1 MNFKEWFLNET
12 LKFSDAPK
20 VQGKLIDYK
29 PGTFGIEIEFV
40 PTKEVDEAKA
50 ERAWN
55 EYLKNNDET
64 LRDNF
69 EESKKRKV
77 ESPEEWLDSHPKP
90 NKEDFEDYQDYLD
103 TLDTWRQDKIDNFN
117 DFQYAFWEWRNDLNW
132 EDHLDKEDFLYK
144 TNVKADIELAGKIL
158 EDLGEEW
165 VEDNSTPT
173 EWGVGEDY
181 ENIEIRSKY
190 LTVQDIPK
198 LEKILYKLKKSVKT
212 TGGTSAHVHVGLQQ
226 FEDFNMVDLLATV
239 KLIDENK
246 MYQLAGPRRES
257 KWALSKQKVADFL
270 FDKIKEKKLLND
282 TKEEIISNETLKEII
297 KSIET
302 KYLGTNI
309 KSFTKIGTV
318 EFRYLSSLVLNQI
331 DEFIET
337 IQYFLMIPYIARRQ
351 DSVKLL
357 TSSNQP
363 IYFTRM
369 PNNQVKISTISTRK
383 SGESIE
389 STRKII
395 PPTKFQQRKEEL
407 KAQNKITSGKGRH
420 SFELED
426 AVNEHNII
434 AIENIIEKNP
444 NDISYIVNYA
454 FEHATESS
462 NLYIIGH
469 LVNKY
474 KNHISNKTIKIAVD
488 NAAHLRSLALIK
500 YLINNFGKD
509 NAKNRVISRA
519 YEVGN
524 EEIRQFLDR
533 NLPPR
538 FRE

>member
-117 DFQYAFWEWRNDLNW
+117 DFMEAFWEWRNDLNW

-144 TNVKADIELAGKIL
+144 TNVKEDIELAGKIL
-158 EDLGEEW
+158 EDVGEEW

-282 TKEEIISNETLKEII
+282 TKEEVISNETLKEII

>member
-50 ERAWN
+50 RRAWN
-55 EYLKNNDET
+55 EYLENNDET

-69 EESKKRKV
+69 KESKKRKV
-77 ESPEEWLDSHPKP
+77 ESPEEWLNSHPKP
-90 NKEDFEDYQDYLD
+90 KKEDFEDYQDYLD
-103 TLDTWRQDKIDNFN
+103 TLNTWRQDKIDNFN

-144 TNVKADIELAGKIL
+144 TNVKEDIELAGKIL

-198 LEKILYKLKKSVKT
+198 LKKILYKLKKSVKT

-282 TKEEIISNETLKEII
+282 TKEEVISNETLKEII

-318 EFRYLSSLVLNQI
+318 EFRYLSSLVLKQI

-407 KAQNKITSGKGRH
+407 KAQNKITSGKGYT
-420 SFELED
+420 FELED
-426 AVNEHNII
+426 AVNDNNII
-434 AIENIIEKNP
+434 AIENIINKNP
-444 NDISYIVNYA
+444 KDTSYIVNYA
-454 FEHATESS
+454 FQHAIDSL
-462 NLYIIGH
+462 NMYIIKH
-469 LVNKY
+469 LTK
-474 KNHISNKTIKIAVD
+474 KHKEIISDKAIKLAVKAAIESNDPKLIQFVRD
-488 NAAHLRSLALIK
+488 NIVKDYQTYQSLNDMLPEKLRNTTEELMISDLIS
-500 YLINNFGKD
+500 D
-509 NAKNRVISRA
+509 
-519 YEVGN
+519 
-524 EEIRQFLDR
+524 D
-533 NLPPR
+533 
-538 FRE
+538 

>member
-90 NKEDFEDYQDYLD
+90 KKEDFEDYQDYLD
-103 TLDTWRQDKIDNFN
+103 TLNTWRQDKIDNFN

-144 TNVKADIELAGKIL
+144 TNVKEDIELAGKIL

-173 EWGVGEDY
+173 EWGIGEDY

-246 MYQLAGPRRES
+246 MYQLAGPKRES

-282 TKEEIISNETLKEII
+282 TKEEVISNETLKEII

-318 EFRYLSSLVLNQI
+318 EFRYLSSLVLKQI

>member
-50 ERAWN
+50 LRAWN
-55 EYLKNNDET
+55 EYLENNDET
-64 LRDNF
+64 LKDNF
-69 EESKKRKV
+69 KESKKRKV
-77 ESPEEWLDSHPKP
+77 ESPEEWLNSHPKP
-90 NKEDFEDYQDYLD
+90 KKEDFEDYQDYLD
-103 TLDTWRQDKIDNFN
+103 TLHDWKQDKIDNFN
-117 DFQYAFWEWRNDLNW
+117 DFMEEFWEWRNDLNW

-144 TNVKADIELAGKIL
+144 TNVKADIALAGKIL
-158 EDLGEEW
+158 KDLGEEW

-173 EWGVGEDY
+173 KWGVGEDY

-246 MYQLAGPRRES
+246 MYQLAGPTRES

-282 TKEEIISNETLKEII
+282 TKEEVISNETLKEII

-318 EFRYLSSLVLNQI
+318 EFRYLSSLVLKQI

-383 SGESIE
+383 SGDSIE

-407 KAQNKITSGKGRH
+407 KAQNKITSGKGYT
-420 SFELED
+420 FELED
-426 AVNEHNII
+426 AVNDNNII
-434 AIENIIEKNP
+434 AIENIINKNP
-444 NDISYIVNYA
+444 KDISYIVNYA
-454 FEHATESS
+454 FQHAIDSL
-462 NLYIIGH
+462 NMYIIKH
-469 LVNKY
+469 LTK
-474 KNHISNKTIKIAVD
+474 KHKEIISDKAIKLAVKAAIESNDPKLIQFVRD
-488 NAAHLRSLALIK
+488 NIVKDYQTYQSLNDMLPEKLRNTTEELMISDLIS
-500 YLINNFGKD
+500 D
-509 NAKNRVISRA
+509 
-519 YEVGN
+519 
-524 EEIRQFLDR
+524 D
-533 NLPPR
+533 
-538 FRE
+538 

>member
-144 TNVKADIELAGKIL
+144 TNVKEDIELAGKIL
-158 EDLGEEW
+158 EDVGEEW

-282 TKEEIISNETLKEII
+282 TKEEVISNETLKEII

>member
-50 ERAWN
+50 LRAWN
-55 EYLKNNDET
+55 EYLENNDET

-69 EESKKRKV
+69 KESKKRKV
-77 ESPEEWLDSHPKP
+77 ESPEEWLNSHPKP
-90 NKEDFEDYQDYLD
+90 KKEDFEDYQDYLD
-103 TLDTWRQDKIDNFN
+103 TLQAWKQDKIDNFN
-117 DFQYAFWEWRNDLNW
+117 DFMEAFWEWRNDLNW

-144 TNVKADIELAGKIL
+144 TNVKADIALAGKIL
-158 EDLGEEW
+158 KDLGEEW

-173 EWGVGEDY
+173 KWGVGEDY

-246 MYQLAGPRRES
+246 MYQLAGPTRES

-282 TKEEIISNETLKEII
+282 TKEEVISNETLKEII

-318 EFRYLSSLVLNQI
+318 EFRYLSSLVLKQI

-369 PNNQVKISTISTRK
+369 PNNQVKISTTSTRK

-407 KAQNKITSGKGRH
+407 KAQNKITSGKGYT
-420 SFELED
+420 FELED
-426 AVNEHNII
+426 AVNDNNII
-434 AIENIIEKNP
+434 AIENIINKNP
-444 NDISYIVNYA
+444 KDTSYIVNYA
-454 FEHATESS
+454 FQHAIDSL
-462 NLYIIGH
+462 NMYIIKH
-469 LVNKY
+469 LTK
-474 KNHISNKTIKIAVD
+474 KHKEIISDKAIKLAVKAAIESNDPKLIQFVRD
-488 NAAHLRSLALIK
+488 NVVKDYQTYQSLNDMLPEKLRNTTEELMISDLIS
-500 YLINNFGKD
+500 D
-509 NAKNRVISRA
+509 
-519 YEVGN
+519 
-524 EEIRQFLDR
+524 D
-533 NLPPR
+533 
-538 FRE
+538 

>member
-1 MNFKEWFLNET
+1 
-12 LKFSDAPK
+12 
-20 VQGKLIDYK
+20 
-29 PGTFGIEIEFV
+29 
-40 PTKEVDEAKA
+40 
-50 ERAWN
+50 
-55 EYLKNNDET
+55 
-64 LRDNF
+64 
-69 EESKKRKV
+69 
-77 ESPEEWLDSHPKP
+77 
-90 NKEDFEDYQDYLD
+90 
-103 TLDTWRQDKIDNFN
+103 
-117 DFQYAFWEWRNDLNW
+117 
-132 EDHLDKEDFLYK
+132 
-144 TNVKADIELAGKIL
+144 
-158 EDLGEEW
+158 
-165 VEDNSTPT
+165 
-173 EWGVGEDY
+173 
-181 ENIEIRSKY
+181 
-190 LTVQDIPK
+190 
-198 LEKILYKLKKSVKT
+198 
-212 TGGTSAHVHVGLQQ
+212 
-226 FEDFNMVDLLATV
+226 
-239 KLIDENK
+239 
-246 MYQLAGPRRES
+246 
-257 KWALSKQKVADFL
+257 
-270 FDKIKEKKLLND
+270 
-282 TKEEIISNETLKEII
+282 
-297 KSIET
+297 
-302 KYLGTNI
+302 
-309 KSFTKIGTV
+309 
-318 EFRYLSSLVLNQI
+318 
-331 DEFIET
+331 
-337 IQYFLMIPYIARRQ
+337 MIPYIARRQ

>member
-50 ERAWN
+50 LRAWN

-69 EESKKRKV
+69 KESKKRKV
-77 ESPEEWLDSHPKP
+77 ESPEEWLNSHPKP
-90 NKEDFEDYQDYLD
+90 EKEDFEDYQDYLD
-103 TLDTWRQDKIDNFN
+103 TLNTWRQDKIDNFS

-144 TNVKADIELAGKIL
+144 TNVKEDIELAGKIL

-282 TKEEIISNETLKEII
+282 TKEEVISNETLKEII

-318 EFRYLSSLVLNQI
+318 EFRYLSSLVLKQI

-383 SGESIE
+383 SGDSIE

>member
-50 ERAWN
+50 RRAWN
-55 EYLKNNDET
+55 EYLENNDET

-69 EESKKRKV
+69 KESKKRKV
-77 ESPEEWLDSHPKP
+77 ESPEEWLNSHPKP
-90 NKEDFEDYQDYLD
+90 KKEDFEDYQDYLD
-103 TLDTWRQDKIDNFN
+103 TLNTWRQDKIDNFN

-144 TNVKADIELAGKIL
+144 TNVKEDIELAGKIL

-173 EWGVGEDY
+173 EWGIGEDY

-246 MYQLAGPRRES
+246 MYQLAGPKRES

-282 TKEEIISNETLKEII
+282 TKEEVISNETLKEII

-318 EFRYLSSLVLNQI
+318 EFRYLSSLVLKQI

-407 KAQNKITSGKGRH
+407 KAQNKITSGKGYT
-420 SFELED
+420 FELED
-426 AVNEHNII
+426 AVNDNNII
-434 AIENIIEKNP
+434 AIENIINKNP
-444 NDISYIVNYA
+444 KDTSYIVNYA
-454 FEHATESS
+454 FQHAIDSL
-462 NLYIIGH
+462 NMYIIKH
-469 LVNKY
+469 LTK
-474 KNHISNKTIKIAVD
+474 KHKEIISDKAIKLAVKAAIESNDPKLIQFVRD
-488 NAAHLRSLALIK
+488 NIVKDYQTYQSLNDMLPEKLRNTTEELMISDLIS
-500 YLINNFGKD
+500 D
-509 NAKNRVISRA
+509 
-519 YEVGN
+519 
-524 EEIRQFLDR
+524 D
-533 NLPPR
+533 
-538 FRE
+538 

>member
-50 ERAWN
+50 LRAWD
-55 EYLKNNDET
+55 EYLRNNGET
-64 LRDNF
+64 LKDNF
-69 EESKKRKV
+69 KKSKKRKV
-77 ESPEEWLDSHPKP
+77 ESPEEWLENHPEP
-90 NKEDFEDYQDYLD
+90 EKEDFEDYQDYLD
-103 TLDTWRQDKIDNFN
+103 TLNTWRQDKIDNFS
-117 DFQYAFWEWRNDLNW
+117 DFQYAFWEWRSDLNW
-132 EDHLDKEDFLYK
+132 KDHLDKEDFLYK

-158 EDLGEEW
+158 EDVGEEW

-173 EWGVGEDY
+173 KWGVGEDY
-181 ENIEIRSKY
+181 EYIEIRSKY

-198 LEKILYKLKKSVKT
+198 LEKILYKLKKSVST

-257 KWALSKQKVADFL
+257 KWALSKQKIADFL
-270 FDKIKEKKLLND
+270 FDKIKENKLLND
-282 TKEEIISNETLKEII
+282 TKEEIISNETLKAII

-302 KYLGTNI
+302 RYLGTNI
-309 KSFTKIGTV
+309 KAFTKIGTV

-357 TSSNQP
+357 TSNNQP

-369 PNNQVKISTISTRK
+369 PNNQVKISTTSTRK

-407 KAQNKITSGKGRH
+407 KAQNKITSGKGYT
-420 SFELED
+420 FELED
-426 AVNEHNII
+426 AVNDNNII
-434 AIENIIEKNP
+434 AIENIINKNP
-444 NDISYIVNYA
+444 KDISYIVNYA
-454 FEHATESS
+454 FQHAIDSL
-462 NLYIIGH
+462 NMYIIKH
-469 LVNKY
+469 LTK
-474 KNHISNKTIKIAVD
+474 KHKEIISDKAIKLAVKASKESNDPKLIQFVRD
-488 NAAHLRSLALIK
+488 NIV
-500 YLINNFGKD
+500 KD
-509 NAKNRVISRA
+509 
-519 YEVGN
+519 YQTY
-524 EEIRQFLDR
+524 QFLNDMLPEKLR
-533 NLPPR
+533 NTTEELMISDLISDD
-538 FRE
+538 

>member
-12 LKFSDAPK
+12 LKFSDAQK
-20 VQGKLIDYK
+20 VQGKLTDYK

-40 PTKEVDEAKA
+40 PTKEVDEARAK
-50 ERAWN
+50 RAWD
-55 EYLKNNDET
+55 EYLINNDET

-69 EESKKRKV
+69 KESKKRKV
-77 ESPEEWLDSHPKP
+77 ESPEEWLNNHPKP
-90 NKEDFEDYQDYLD
+90 DKEDFKDYQDYLD
-103 TLDTWRQDKIDNFN
+103 TLHDWKQDKIDNFN
-117 DFQYAFWEWRNDLNW
+117 DFMYAFWEWRNDLNW

-144 TNVKADIELAGKIL
+144 TNVKADIALAGKIL
-158 EDLGEEW
+158 KDLGEEW

-173 EWGVGEDY
+173 KWGVGEDY

-246 MYQLAGPRRES
+246 MYQLAGPTRES

-270 FDKIKEKKLLND
+270 FDKIKENKLLND

-369 PNNQVKISTISTRK
+369 PNNQVKISTTSTRK

-407 KAQNKITSGKGRH
+407 KAQNKITSGKGYT
-420 SFELED
+420 FELED
-426 AVNEHNII
+426 AVNDNNII
-434 AIENIIEKNP
+434 AIENIINKNP

-454 FEHATESS
+454 FQHAIDHL
-462 NLYIIGH
+462 NMYIIKH
-469 LVNKY
+469 LTK
-474 KNHISNKTIKIAVD
+474 KHKQIISDKAIKLAVKTAIQSNDPKLIQFVRD
-488 NAAHLRSLALIK
+488 NVVKDYQIYQSLNDMLPEKLRNTEEELMISDLIS
-500 YLINNFGKD
+500 D
-509 NAKNRVISRA
+509 
-519 YEVGN
+519 
-524 EEIRQFLDR
+524 D
-533 NLPPR
+533 
-538 FRE
+538 

>member
-50 ERAWN
+50 LRAWN
-55 EYLKNNDET
+55 EYLENNDET

-69 EESKKRKV
+69 KESKKRKV
-77 ESPEEWLDSHPKP
+77 ESPEEWLNSHPKP
-90 NKEDFEDYQDYLD
+90 KKEDFEDYQDYLD
-103 TLDTWRQDKIDNFN
+103 TLNTWRQDKIDNFS

-144 TNVKADIELAGKIL
+144 TNVKADIALAGKIL

-246 MYQLAGPRRES
+246 MYQLAGPTRES

-318 EFRYLSSLVLNQI
+318 EFRYLSSLVLKQI

-383 SGESIE
+383 SGDSIE

-407 KAQNKITSGKGRH
+407 KAQNKITSGKGYT
-420 SFELED
+420 FELED
-426 AVNEHNII
+426 AVNDNNII
-434 AIENIIEKNP
+434 AIENIINKNP
-444 NDISYIVNYA
+444 KDISYIVNYA
-454 FEHATESS
+454 FQHAIDSL
-462 NLYIIGH
+462 NMYIIKH
-469 LVNKY
+469 LTK
-474 KNHISNKTIKIAVD
+474 KHKEIISDKAIKLAVKAAIESNDPKLIQFVRD
-488 NAAHLRSLALIK
+488 NIVKDYQTYQSLNDMLPEKLRNTTEELMISDLIS
-500 YLINNFGKD
+500 D
-509 NAKNRVISRA
+509 
-519 YEVGN
+519 
-524 EEIRQFLDR
+524 D
-533 NLPPR
+533 
-538 FRE
+538 

>member
-50 ERAWN
+50 LRAWD
-55 EYLKNNDET
+55 EYLRNNNET
-64 LRDNF
+64 LKDNF
-69 EESKKRKV
+69 KESKKRKV
-77 ESPEEWLDSHPKP
+77 ESPEEWLNSHPKP

-103 TLDTWRQDKIDNFN
+103 TLNTWRQDKIDNFS

-144 TNVKADIELAGKIL
+144 TNVKADIALAGKIL
-158 EDLGEEW
+158 KDVGEEW

-173 EWGVGEDY
+173 KWGVGEDY
-181 ENIEIRSKY
+181 EYIEIRSKY

-246 MYQLAGPRRES
+246 MYQLAGPTRES

-270 FDKIKEKKLLND
+270 FDKIKENKLLND
-282 TKEEIISNETLKEII
+282 TKEEIISNETLKAII

-302 KYLGTNI
+302 RYLGTNI
-309 KSFTKIGTV
+309 KAFTKIGTV

-369 PNNQVKISTISTRK
+369 PNNQVKISTTSTRK
-383 SGESIE
+383 SGDSIE

-426 AVNEHNII
+426 AVNDNNII
-434 AIENIIEKNP
+434 AIENIINKNP
-444 NDISYIVNYA
+444 KDISYIVNYA
-454 FEHATESS
+454 FQHAIDSL
-462 NLYIIGH
+462 NMYIIKH
-469 LVNKY
+469 LTK
-474 KNHISNKTIKIAVD
+474 KHKEIISDKAIKLAVKAAIESNDPKLIQFVRD
-488 NAAHLRSLALIK
+488 NVVKDYQTYQSLNDMLPEKLRNTTEELMISDLIS
-500 YLINNFGKD
+500 D
-509 NAKNRVISRA
+509 
-519 YEVGN
+519 
-524 EEIRQFLDR
+524 D
-533 NLPPR
+533 
-538 FRE
+538 

>member
-103 TLDTWRQDKIDNFN
+103 TLNTWRQDKIDNFN

-144 TNVKADIELAGKIL
+144 TNVKEDIELAGKIL

-270 FDKIKEKKLLND
+270 FDKIKENKLLND

>member
-50 ERAWN
+50 LRAWN

-144 TNVKADIELAGKIL
+144 TNVKEDIELAGKIL
-158 EDLGEEW
+158 EDVGEEW

>member
-40 PTKEVDEAKA
+40 PIKKVNEHKVTI
-50 ERAWN
+50 AWN
-55 EYLKNNDET
+55 QFLIINEEDLI
-64 LRDNF
+64 DNF
-69 EESKKRKV
+69 KKSKKRKV
-77 ESPEEWLDSHPKP
+77 ESPEEWLNSHPKP

-103 TLDTWRQDKIDNFN
+103 TLHAWKQDKIDNFN
-117 DFQYAFWEWRNDLNW
+117 DFMEAFWEWRNDLNW

-246 MYQLAGPRRES
+246 MYQLAGPKRES

-407 KAQNKITSGKGRH
+407 KAQNKITSGKGYT
-420 SFELED
+420 FELED
-426 AVNEHNII
+426 AVNDNNII
-434 AIENIIEKNP
+434 AIENIINKNP
-444 NDISYIVNYA
+444 KDTSYIVNYA
-454 FEHATESS
+454 FQHAIDSL
-462 NLYIIGH
+462 NMYIIKH
-469 LVNKY
+469 LTK
-474 KNHISNKTIKIAVD
+474 KHKEIISDKAIKLAVKAAKESNDPKLIQFVRD
-488 NAAHLRSLALIK
+488 NVVKDYQTYQSLNDMLPEKLRNTTEELMISDLIS
-500 YLINNFGKD
+500 D
-509 NAKNRVISRA
+509 
-519 YEVGN
+519 
-524 EEIRQFLDR
+524 D
-533 NLPPR
+533 
-538 FRE
+538 